1 MKKRL
6 RSFPAA
12 ILNARSLRKHA
23 TIPERVL
30 WDALRDRRLDGWKF
44 RRQHPIGQFV
54 IDFFCREKAVA
65 IEVDGEVHDE
75 IERASHDLERSRYL
89 EMRGISI
96 LRFTN
101 RQVIDDLPGVLLEI
115 RKKMVEG

>member
-12 ILNARSLRKHA
+12 ILNARSLRQHA
-23 TIPERVL
+23 TIPERIL
-30 WDALRDRRLDGWKF
+30 WDALRGRRLDGWKF

-65 IEVDGEVHDE
+65 IELDGEVHDE
-75 IERASHDLERSRYL
+75 IEKASHDLERTRYVNL
-89 EMRGISI
+89 QGISI
-96 LRFTN
+96 LRFAN
-101 RQVIDDLPGVLLEI
+101 RQVLDDLPGVLLEI
-115 RKKMVEG
+115 RRAMGEE